1 MEQMKPI
8 MDPVMV
14 EEGMREGERTLCV
27 IEGVVVVP
35 LLLLVLLL
43 LLLLLLSSMRKAHR
57 K

>member
-1 MEQMKPI
+1 MKPI

-35 LLLLVLLL
+35 LLLLP
-43 LLLLLLSSMRKAHR
+43 SSMRKAHR

>member
-35 LLLLVLLL
+35 LLLLLP
-43 LLLLLLSSMRKAHR
+43 SSMRKAHR

>member
-1 MEQMKPI
+1 MKPI

-35 LLLLVLLL
+35 LLLLILLL
-43 LLLLLLSSMRKAHR
+43 LPSSMRKAHR

>member
-1 MEQMKPI
+1 MKPI

>member
-1 MEQMKPI
+1 MKPI

-35 LLLLVLLL
+35 LLLLLLL
-43 LLLLLLSSMRKAHR
+43 PSSMRKAHR